1 MPGPNRLLRYVRSL
15 DPRLSRAVWKLELG
29 FLLNSFGTGVS
40 YPFLIIYL
48 HNVRGIGLAT
58 AGLVLAT
65 IGAAGLAA
73 SLIAG
78 SLVDRAGPRRLLT
91 ASLGLLVVG
100 YALFPLVHEPWEA
113 FASALLV
120 GAGSGV
126 FWPAQLTLLSTLAPS
141 GRRHAAWG
149 LQRGFLNLGLG
160 LGGLTG
166 GLIARTEE
174 PETFTV
180 LFLVNVAATLGY
192 GAVLVRL
199 RGVTVARP
207 AGAGLRRRG
216 GYREAL
222 RHRAFVGLVA
232 LNVVLIAVGNAQ
244 LELLPV
250 FAKNEAGVSETG
262 IGLVFAAAMLA
273 LVLFQLPVARALE
286 GRSRM
291 RGLALAP
298 LLWAAAWLVV
308 DAGGAWLEAAA
319 AAAVFAGAAVVYG
332 LGECFHGP
340 NYGPLVADLA
350 PSGLEGRYWALST
363 GSWELGYVVGPAVG
377 GAVLAAAP
385 LALWPLA
392 AGVCALAAVAALL
405 LERSIPAELRS
416 TPTQSG
422 EAGLAPTS

>member
-1 MPGPNRLLRYVRSL
+1 VAVPKRFVRYVRSL
-15 DPRLSRAVWKLELG
+15 DPRLSREVWQLELG

-40 YPFLIIYL
+40 YPFLVIYL
-48 HNVRGIGLAT
+48 HNVRGVGLAT

-65 IGAAGLAA
+65 IGAVGFATGL
-73 SLIAG
+73 LAG

-91 ASLGLLVVG
+91 ASIGLLAAG
-100 YALFPLVHEPWEA
+100 YGLFPLVHEPWEA
-113 FASALLV
+113 FGAALVV
-120 GAGSGV
+120 GAGSGM

-141 GRRHAAWG
+141 ERRHSAWG
-149 LQRGFLNLGLG
+149 LQRGLLNLGLG
-160 LGGLTG
+160 LGGVAG

-180 LFLVNVAATLGY
+180 LFGINVAATLAY

-199 RGVTVARP
+199 RGAMLTRP
-207 AGAGLRRRG
+207 TGSGQHRRG
-216 GYREAL
+216 GYRRAF

-232 LNVVLIAVGNAQ
+232 LNVALIAVGNAQ

-250 FAKNEAGVSETG
+250 FAKNEAGVSEKG
-262 IGLVFAAAMLA
+262 IGLVFGAAMLT

-286 GRSRM
+286 GRSRL

-298 LLWAAAWLVV
+298 LLWATAWLVV
-308 DAGGAWLEAAA
+308 DAGGAWLEATA
-319 AAAVFAGAAVVYG
+319 AAAVFAVAAVVYG

-350 PSGLEGRYWALST
+350 PAGLQGRYWALSA

-405 LERSIPAELRS
+405 LERTIPPEIRS
-416 TPTQSG
+416 TPAQASKG
-422 EAGLAPTS
+422 PA